1 MRTDPELLLDRW
13 LLDAAELA
21 PHAGRDRW
29 LGEGSRLLAGWT
41 EAHRR
46 YHTVQH
52 LEEMLAALD
61 ELEGAV
67 PLSPEEALL
76 ARTVAWYHD
85 LAHDPRAAA
94 GSNEHRSA
102 TLARDHLH
110 HLGADDVVVDV
121 VEEGVLMTA
130 THEVAPDAGPLAVL
144 DAVHDAD
151 LWILSAPPE
160 RYAAYRRQVREEY
173 AHVPDDSFRSGR
185 SAVLRAFAGR
195 DRLYRTTHGHRRW
208 TERARRNLAGEL
220 ADLTDGQ

>member
-1 MRTDPELLLDRW
+1 
-13 LLDAAELA
+13 
-21 PHAGRDRW
+21 
-29 LGEGSRLLAGWT
+29 
-41 EAHRR
+41 
-46 YHTVQH
+46 
-52 LEEMLAALD
+52 
-61 ELEGAV
+61 
-67 PLSPEEALL
+67 
-76 ARTVAWYHD
+76 
-85 LAHDPRAAA
+85 
-94 GSNEHRSA
+94 
-102 TLARDHLH
+102 
-110 HLGADDVVVDV
+110 
-121 VEEGVLMTA
+121 MTA